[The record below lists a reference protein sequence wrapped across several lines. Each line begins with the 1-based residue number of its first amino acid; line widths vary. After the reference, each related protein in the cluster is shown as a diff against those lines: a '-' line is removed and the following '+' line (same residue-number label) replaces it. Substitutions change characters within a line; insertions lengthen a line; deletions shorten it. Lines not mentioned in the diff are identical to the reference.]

1 MARTQAGALIMVL
14 LLAAGF
20 PAAAQDDD
28 PPILL
33 KADKVSYDREK
44 EIVTASGNVEVSRDN
59 RVLLADTIT
68 YDQRKDLITASGNIS
83 LVEPNGDVIFA
94 QSMDISGDLK
104 DATAEGLSMLLKD
117 GSRFASAGGRRSD
130 ANIVEL
136 RNAVYSP
143 CDLCQE
149 DPANPP
155 LWQVKAVKV
164 VHDREG
170 QTLEYSDAWLE
181 LWGTP
186 IAYTPYFSHPYPTI
200 KRRSGLLTP
209 SIGGS
214 SDLGMVVR
222 VPYFFDIAPDRDA
235 TLTPIYTAESGPAL
249 AGEYRHRLMDG
260 ELEART
266 SITNN
271 DSDGFGTEKGSFGI
285 RGHLAAK
292 GRFDVDDTWRTGFDV
307 NRASDDTYLRRY
319 GFNSDVTLNDSNN
332 SLTTHL
338 FTEGFRRRNYMAVS
352 AYAFQGLDEGDDAG
366 NTPLVLPMIDFNHV
380 GEPDRFGGRF
390 SLDANFLALTRT
402 GGSDTQR
409 LSLKSG
415 WQLPF
420 LGPGGG
426 AYSLSASLRG
436 DAYHVDSLTQSGR
449 DSTGRDNTF
458 SGFSGR
464 IRPEASLEW
473 RQPLVRR
480 DNNSVYQLIEPSASL
495 IVSPYGGNSEKIPN
509 EDSRD
514 VEFDETNLLKA
525 NRFAGLDRIEGGPR
539 LNYGLKWGVFGAKGG
554 NSTVFLG
561 QSYRIR
567 SDSTFAEGS
576 GLEDNFSDIVG
587 KVKISPSN
595 NLDLLYR
602 TRLNNENLEPR
613 RNEVSLN
620 VGRSALSFQGNYAFF
635 DRQEGSEFAGR
646 EELSLSLRSQLTRYW
661 RGSLSSLTD
670 LDNDGG
676 LRSIRMNL
684 TYENE
689 CFQLSSDISRTFFE
703 DRDLKPTDAIFFR
716 VLFKTLGEVKSGIT
730 RSQ

>member
-1 MARTQAGALIMVL
+1 MVC

-20 PAAAQDDD
+20 PAAAQGED

-33 KADKVSYDREK
+33 KADKVSYDREG
-44 EIVTASGNVEVSRDN
+44 EIVTATGNVEISRES
-59 RVLLADTIT
+59 RVLLADTVI
-68 YDQRKDLITASGNIS
+68 YDQKKNLVTASGNIS

-94 QSMDISGDLK
+94 DTMEMSGDLK
-104 DATAEGLSMLLKD
+104 DAAAEGLSMLLKD
-117 GSRFASAGGRRSD
+117 GSRFASSGGRRSD

-143 CDLCQE
+143 CDLCPE
-149 DPANPP
+149 EPSNPP

-164 VHDREG
+164 VHDRKR
-170 QTLEYSDAWLE
+170 QTLEYTDSWLE
-181 LWGTP
+181 LWGIP
-186 IAYTPYFSHPYPTI
+186 IAYTPYFSHPDPTV
-200 KRRSGLLTP
+200 KRRSGFLTP

-214 SDLGMVVR
+214 SDLGLVVR
-222 VPYFFDIAPDRDA
+222 VPYFFDIAPNRDV
-235 TLTPIYTAESGPAL
+235 TVTPIYTAESGPAL

-266 SITNN
+266 SFTNN
-271 DSDGFGTEKGSFGI
+271 ESDGFGTEKGSFGI
-285 RGHLAAK
+285 RGHMAAK
-292 GRFDVDDTWRTGFDV
+292 GRFDLDDTWRTGFDI
-307 NRASDDTYLRRY
+307 NRATDDTYIRRY
-319 GFNSDVTLNDSNN
+319 GFNSDITLNDSNN

-338 FTEGFRRRNYMAVS
+338 FTEGFRRRNYLAVN
-352 AYAFQGLDEGDDAG
+352 AYAFQGLNQGDDAG
-366 NTPLVLPMIDFNHV
+366 DTPLVLPMIEFNHV
-380 GEPDRFGGRF
+380 GEPDRFGGRS

-409 LSLKSG
+409 LSLNGG
-415 WQLPF
+415 WRVPF

-426 AYSLSASLRG
+426 AYTLSTSLRG
-436 DAYHVDSLTQSGR
+436 DAYHVDSLVRGGR
-449 DSTGRDNTF
+449 DTTF

-473 RQPLVRR
+473 RQPLMRR
-480 DNNSVYQLIEPSASL
+480 ENDSVYQLVEPSASL
-495 IVSPYGGNSEKIPN
+495 IVSPYGGNSDKIPN
-509 EDSRD
+509 EDSLD
-514 VEFDETNLLKA
+514 VEFDENNLLRA
-525 NRFAGLDRIEGGPR
+525 NRFPGLDRIEGGPR

-554 NSTVFLG
+554 NSAVSLG

-567 SDSTFAEGS
+567 ADSTFAEGS

-587 KVKISPSN
+587 KVNISPSS

-602 TRLNNENLEPR
+602 TRLNKENLEPR
-613 RNEVSLN
+613 RNEVSLT
-620 VGRSALSFQGNYAFF
+620 VGRPALSFQGNYAFF
-635 DRQEGSEFAGR
+635 DSQEGSEFAGR
-646 EELSLSLRSQLTRYW
+646 EELALLLRSRLTRYW

-670 LDNDGG
+670 LNRDGG

-689 CFQLSSDISRTFFE
+689 CFQFSSDISRTFFE
-703 DRDLKPTDAIFFR
+703 DRDLKRTDAIFFR

>member
-1 MARTQAGALIMVL
+1 MARTLAHALITVL

-28 PPILL
+28 RPILL
-33 KADKVSYDREK
+33 KADKVSYGREQ
-44 EIVTASGNVEVSRDN
+44 EIVTASGNVEVSREN

-68 YDQRKDLITASGNIS
+68 YDQGADLITASGNIS

-94 QSMDISGDLK
+94 STMEISGDLK
-104 DATAEGLSMLLKD
+104 DAAAEGLSMLLKD
-117 GSRFASAGGRRSD
+117 GSRFASTGGRRSD

-149 DPANPP
+149 DPGSPP

-164 VHDREG
+164 VHDRYE

-186 IAYTPYFSHPYPTI
+186 IAYTPYFSHPDPTV

-214 SDLGMVVR
+214 SDLGLVFR

-260 ELEART
+260 ELEARA

-292 GRFDVDDTWRTGFDV
+292 GRFDVDDTWRMGFDV
-307 NRASDDTYLRRY
+307 NRVSDDTYLRRY

-338 FTEGFRRRNYMAVS
+338 FTEGFRRRNYLAVS

-366 NTPLVLPMIDFNHV
+366 DTPLVLPMIDFNHV
-380 GEPDRFGGRF
+380 GKPDRFGGR
-390 SLDANFLALTRT
+390 SSVDVNFLALTRT
-402 GGSDTQR
+402 GGSDTRR
-409 LSLKSG
+409 LSLKGG

-426 AYSLSASLRG
+426 AYTLSTSLRG
-436 DAYHVDSLTQSGR
+436 DAYHVDSLAQDGR
-449 DSTGRDNTF
+449 DSTGRDNTY

-464 IRPEASLEW
+464 IRPQASLEW

-480 DNNSVYQLIEPSASL
+480 ESDSVYQLIEPSASL

-514 VEFDETNLLKA
+514 VEFDENNLLRT
-525 NRFAGLDRIEGGPR
+525 NRFAGLDRVEGGPR

-561 QSYRIR
+561 QSFRIR

-587 KVKISPSN
+587 KVNISPSS

-602 TRLNNENLEPR
+602 TRLNKENLEPR
-613 RNEVSLN
+613 RNEVSLA
-620 VGRSALSFQGNYAFF
+620 VGRPALSFQGNFAFF

-661 RGSLSSLTD
+661 RGTLSSLTD
-670 LDNDGG
+670 LEDDGG

-689 CFQLSSDISRTFFE
+689 CFQFSSDISRTFFE